1 MEKIV
6 DFQDPVDSLKLC
18 EQLVDHRA
26 PRHEGEWPVQ
36 AVAQFQV
43 RGNAEAA
50 IDGGDDVGGKY
61 WVEAREGAD
70 AVAGAV
76 DESLPDS
83 AARHEQAVAKV
94 PVVAAAAAAVD

>member
-1 MEKIV
+1 MEKNV
-6 DFQDPVDSLKLC
+6 DFQVPVDSIKLR

-26 PRHEGEWPVQ
+26 PRHQGKWPVQ

-50 IDGGDDVGGKY
+50 VDGGDDVGGKY
-61 WVEAREGAD
+61 RIEARECAD

-94 PVVAAAAAAVD
+94 PVIAAAA